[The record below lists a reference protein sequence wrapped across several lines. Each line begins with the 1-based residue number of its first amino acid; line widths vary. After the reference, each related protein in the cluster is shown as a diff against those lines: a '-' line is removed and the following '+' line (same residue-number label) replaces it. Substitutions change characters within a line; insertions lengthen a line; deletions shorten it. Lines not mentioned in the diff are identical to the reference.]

1 MKQSIIVLVI
11 YTVTIFMM
19 QIHFYAIM
27 KKNRWIIVQSTLNLL
42 YTKGMLMIFFFF
54 FHLQLFAD
62 YLSKQ
67 HKWLKFT
74 SEAENDKSVSFLDIL

>member
-1 MKQSIIVLVI
+1 
-11 YTVTIFMM
+11 M

-42 YTKGMLMIFFFF
+42 YTKSMLMIFFFF